1 MKYQNTFCSQCGKDQ
16 GPNNTGFSHCEDH
29 SKENIMQDYT
39 LTVISKTG
47 DTHDY
52 VVYAADLDAAIDKMM
67 DKISY
72 DVREIHTEDE
82 IIIF

>member
-1 MKYQNTFCSQCGKDQ
+1 MASSKPLFSA
-16 GPNNTGFSHCEDH
+16 PNVQQFNF
-29 SKENIMQDYT
+29 KENTMQDYT

-52 VVYAADLDAAIDKMM
+52 VIYAATLDAAIDKML

-82 IIIF
+82 IIIC

>member
-1 MKYQNTFCSQCGKDQ
+1 MKYQNTFCSQCGQDQ
-16 GPNNTGFSHCEDH
+16 GPGDAGFSQCKDH

-47 DTHDY
+47 HTHDF
-52 VVYAADLDAAIDKMM
+52 VVYAATLDAAIDKML

-82 IIIF
+82 IIIC

>member
-1 MKYQNTFCSQCGKDQ
+1 L
-16 GPNNTGFSHCEDH
+16 EI
-29 SKENIMQDYT
+29 IMQDYT

-52 VVYAADLDAAIDKMM
+52 VVYAATLDAAIDKML

-72 DVREIHTEDE
+72 DVREIQTEDE
-82 IIIF
+82 CIFF